1 MNMRITNPRRITL
14 GLTAIVFAI
23 CGTAFADTET
33 WPFDLQTSGG
43 NVYHASSTAVCNTS
57 PLYDGAYEIT
67 LLEVEVSYIGITFGP
82 FDVTDQIPPEGASG
96 GDIYEGPPPFEIY
109 SGAVR
114 YPDPPEPATVE
125 ADIVINVDDDGYG
138 HVSVVDITLGTA
150 EIDLGFP
157 FGIVTVQIESVR
169 VAGTVWLTPLVPTD
183 FDGDGDV
190 DLSDLAIV
198 LGNYGITSGAAYED
212 GDANGDGAVNLSD
225 LAELLGQ
232 YGQWDC

>member
-82 FDVTDQIPPEGASG
+82 FDVRIKSRRRAPAGATFTRGRRRSRSTAAPCDIPTRPNRRPSKQTSLSTWMTTVTGTFPSS
-96 GDIYEGPPPFEIY
+96 ILLWGPL
-109 SGAVR
+109 R
-114 YPDPPEPATVE
+114 
-125 ADIVINVDDDGYG
+125 
-138 HVSVVDITLGTA
+138 
-150 EIDLGFP
+150 
-157 FGIVTVQIESVR
+157 
-169 VAGTVWLTPLVPTD
+169 
-183 FDGDGDV
+183 
-190 DLSDLAIV
+190 
-198 LGNYGITSGAAYED
+198 
-212 GDANGDGAVNLSD
+212 
-225 LAELLGQ
+225 
-232 YGQWDC
+232 